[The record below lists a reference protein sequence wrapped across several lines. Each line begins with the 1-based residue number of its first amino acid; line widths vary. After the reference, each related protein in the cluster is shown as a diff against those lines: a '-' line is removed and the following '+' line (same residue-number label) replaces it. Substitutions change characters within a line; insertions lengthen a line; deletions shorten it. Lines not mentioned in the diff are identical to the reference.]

1 MNSPLMHEPG
11 GRPSETGDGAR
22 PKHAMK
28 VEPWLFLSGVLFFIP
43 IGLVYAWWS
52 GGEAVG
58 TVGIPLVGG
67 LVGMIG
73 GYLLLVSRRIDARPE
88 DDPEALIAEGAG
100 DQGVFSPWSWWPITI
115 AFAGGLAFLGMA
127 IGWWLLYVGAAL
139 GIIGLVGW
147 IFEFSRGQ
155 HAH

>member
-1 MNSPLMHEPG
+1 MSRLDEFG
-11 GRPSETGDGAR
+11 GAKPSVSGGER

-28 VEPWLFLSGVLFFIP
+28 VEPYLFLGGILFFVP
-43 IGLVYAWWS
+43 IGLIYAWWS
-52 GGEAVG
+52 GGEHVG

-73 GYLLLVSRRIDARPE
+73 GYLLLLSRRIDARPE

-115 AFAGGLAFLGMA
+115 AFAGALVFLGMA

-139 GIIGLVGW
+139 GAIGLVGW